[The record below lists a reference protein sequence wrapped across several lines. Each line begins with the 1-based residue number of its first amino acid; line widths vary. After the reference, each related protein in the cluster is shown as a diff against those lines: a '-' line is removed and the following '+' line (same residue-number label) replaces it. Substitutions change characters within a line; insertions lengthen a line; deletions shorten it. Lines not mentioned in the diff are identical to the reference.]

1 LDLSLKEF
9 IASPKAGDILS
20 DAVPICAPWSA
31 LSRCKYKV
39 KLIPG
44 AVKKGKAARSIIGGF
59 LSLPVDNV
67 GEDPEKMS
75 GREKELL
82 ESLKGNRLHPLS
94 SSLGFPSEGFSRILR
109 VIIKN

>member
-1 LDLSLKEF
+1 MKEF
-9 IASPKAGDILS
+9 IASPKPGDILS

-59 LSLPVDNV
+59 LGMPVDIA
-67 GEDPEKMS
+67 GENPEKMS

-82 ESLKGNRLHPLS
+82 ESLKGKLPY
-94 SSLGFPSEGFSRILR
+94 PPILCSDLAG
-109 VIIKN
+109 VN